1 MPSKIKD
8 EKAGVVLTCRQH
20 HRRQLAARARLLPRQ
35 HTSPIS
41 AFARQNMWKDGC
53 KRGLLCAPLRKT
65 ATAEHP
71 PSHKLLTRTA
81 GTLPD
86 ESPLE
91 RMATEPS
98 ALHVAI
104 TSPPAAALRAESRL
118 P

>member
-53 KRGLLCAPLRKT
+53 KRGLLRTFAEDGDRRAPAQPQAAHAHSRHL
-65 ATAEHP
+65 
-71 PSHKLLTRTA
+71 A
-81 GTLPD
+81 GRVALGAHGD
-86 ESPLE
+86 G
-91 RMATEPS
+91 AVS
-98 ALHVAI
+98 AACRHHF
-104 TSPPAAALRAESRL
+104 AARCRAQS
-118 P
+118 